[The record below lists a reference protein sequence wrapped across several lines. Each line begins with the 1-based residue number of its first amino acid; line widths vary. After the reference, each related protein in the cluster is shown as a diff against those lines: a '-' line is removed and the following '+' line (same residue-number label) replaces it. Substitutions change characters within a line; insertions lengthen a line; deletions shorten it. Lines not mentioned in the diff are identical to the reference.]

1 MRADNRLPE
10 QLRPSRITPN
20 FLVHAEGS
28 VLVEAGR
35 TKVICTASVEDRVP
49 PFRRNSGKGW
59 VTAEYGMLPRA
70 TSTRTQREASAG
82 RVGGRT
88 QEIQRLIGRSLRA
101 VTSMEELG
109 ERTITLDCDVIQA
122 DGGTRTASITGAF
135 VALVLALQQLRERD
149 VLRTMP
155 VTDFVAATS
164 VGIVDGEPLLDL
176 AYAEDSQ
183 ADVDM
188 NVVKTGGGLYVE
200 VQGTAEALPFGREA
214 LNRLLD
220 LADTGIRQLVALQR
234 GLVGQY
240 LATSSAR
247 LRAVTRLRHA
257 ARRHHQPGQG
267 ARDSRGSSRDVPV
280 SLLTLRDCPAVP
292 EPVETGDTF
301 EANARLKAEYYD
313 GAVAVAAA
321 RGAAGRACSRWPR
334 IRAWSSTRSTASLA
348 CTRRASCARRAGY
361 PERFAAIQARLA
373 ERPAAPRTARFVC
386 ALAVVEPEAGLCS
399 KPAARWRAS
408 SREAPGR
415 RRRFG
420 YDPISSTRR
429 TANARRGVGR
439 AEARRRASRPGV
451 PSLRAVARGAR
462 LVNSQFTIHNSQ
474 TGSRGP

>member
-20 FLVHAEGS
+20 YLVHAEGS

-35 TKVICTASVEDRVP
+35 TKVICTASIEDRVP
-49 PFRRNSGKGW
+49 LFRRNSGKGW

-101 VTSMEELG
+101 VTRMEELG
-109 ERTITLDCDVIQA
+109 ERTVTLDCDVIQA

-155 VTDFVAATS
+155 VSDFVAATS
-164 VGIVDGEPLLDL
+164 VGIVDGEPMLDL
-176 AYAEDSQ
+176 VYTEDSQ

-188 NVVKTGGGLYVE
+188 NVVKTGGGLYIE

-240 LATSSAR
+240 LA
-247 LRAVTRLRHA
+247 
-257 ARRHHQPGQG
+257 
-267 ARDSRGSSRDVPV
+267 
-280 SLLTLRDCPAVP
+280 
-292 EPVETGDTF
+292 
-301 EANARLKAEYYD
+301 NNK
-313 GAVAVAAA
+313 
-321 RGAAGRACSRWPR
+321 
-334 IRAWSSTRSTASLA
+334 
-348 CTRRASCARRAGY
+348 
-361 PERFAAIQARLA
+361 
-373 ERPAAPRTARFVC
+373 
-386 ALAVVEPEAGLCS
+386 
-399 KPAARWRAS
+399 
-408 SREAPGR
+408 
-415 RRRFG
+415 
-420 YDPISSTRR
+420 
-429 TANARRGVGR
+429 
-439 AEARRRASRPGV
+439 
-451 PSLRAVARGAR
+451 
-462 LVNSQFTIHNSQ
+462 
-474 TGSRGP
+474 